1 MGSVYDPEFDSFH
14 PKFMTIE
21 QVYEDELFG
30 NVVVQNEKTK
40 ETQLFSEF
48 LDWYYREYTGGN
60 GTIFSYAENF
70 MLDRIHRAR
79 HGTTPD
85 DQQKVADLVYSI
97 IKKWPV
103 NNNGPPKDVELVMLK
118 NFLDTLYP
126 LQDDKLTIFEQ
137 LPAVYKLYDKYLIY
151 GNIG

>member
-1 MGSVYDPEFDSFH
+1 MGTAYDPEFGSFH
-14 PKFMTIE
+14 PRFITIE
-21 QVYEDELFG
+21 QVDGEPLG
-30 NVVVQNEKTK
+30 NVVVQNERIK

-103 NNNGPPKDVELVMLK
+103 NNNGPPRAVELVVLK
-118 NFLDTLYP
+118 KFLDTVYP
-126 LQDDKLTIFEQ
+126 LIEHKLTIFGE
-137 LPAVYKLYDKYLIY
+137 LPTVYQQYDPYLIY